1 MRAALIPS
9 GYLLIALFLALP
21 GLVLAQT
28 ETQVVYRNN
37 EYRFQAIFPEEP
49 MARDIFYMTKDGEI
63 VTARQFYVERGTNL
77 YHVNVVNLPDGP
89 AIDGDAVE
97 HTAEQM
103 RQLGEVRFQYEV
115 AYDPGIPGWQMSIA
129 HNDGRQVRSTVYMW
143 DHNLYI
149 VEAIT
154 TLGDTAAL
162 MLDQSIFL
170 LNADGTDV
178 DTGSGNRPTDGLE

>member
-1 MRAALIPS
+1 MRAALIS
-9 GYLLIALFLALP
+9 SAYFLIALFLALP
-21 GLVLAQT
+21 VLVLAQT

-49 MARDIFYMTKDGEI
+49 MARDISYMTEDGES

-89 AIDGDAVE
+89 AVDGNAVE
-97 HTAEQM
+97 YAAEQM
-103 RQLGEVRFQYEV
+103 RQLGEVRFQFEV
-115 AYDPGIPGWQMSIA
+115 AYDPGIPGWLMSIA
-129 HNDGRQVRSTVYMW
+129 HNDGRQVRSTIYMW

-154 TLGDTAAL
+154 ALGDTAAL

-178 DTGSGNRPTDGLE
+178 DTGTGNTPADALE